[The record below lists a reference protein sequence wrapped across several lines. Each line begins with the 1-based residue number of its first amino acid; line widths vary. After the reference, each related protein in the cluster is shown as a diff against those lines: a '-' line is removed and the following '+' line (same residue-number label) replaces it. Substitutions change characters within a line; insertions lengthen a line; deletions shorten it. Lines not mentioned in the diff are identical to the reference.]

1 MAATLRLNY
10 MSYHTPSWWKEATAY
25 QVYPRSFNDSNG
37 DGIGDLAGITEKLD
51 YLGELGID
59 LLWIS
64 PVYQSPNADNGYDI
78 SDYREIMDEFGT
90 MGDMTEL
97 IRAAHGRGIRIVMD
111 LVVNH
116 TSDKHAWF
124 RSSRSNPEGPYG
136 DYYIWADGR
145 DGGPPN
151 NWLSAFGGEAWSFD
165 ERRGQYYLHIY
176 TPNQPDL
183 NWDNP
188 RLRADIYAM
197 MRFWLERGV
206 DGFRMDV
213 INQISKP
220 PALPDDTD
228 PAPGTR
234 PGFRFYTNGPNV
246 HSYIREM
253 NAEVLS
259 HYDIVTIGEMHAT
272 GTEEALRYVAPGR
285 NELDMIF
292 HFEHML
298 LDAGPGGKWDVR
310 PIDLDELKR
319 VFTRWQQALHGR
331 GWNSLFL
338 NNHDYPRMV
347 SRFGDDGEYR
357 VQSAKLLAGVTYLM
371 QGTPFLFQGEEI
383 GMTNARFETIESYR
397 DVETL
402 NYYEEQRAAGVTK
415 TEIMRRIHLASRDNA
430 RTPFQWNGEPGAGF
444 TTGTPWIPLNDN
456 YRSINLAAQW
466 DEPDSVVSF
475 YRRLIRLRKES
486 AAALYGDFQVV
497 EEAASPLFV
506 YRRETED
513 EMLTVVANLSSTEH
527 AAPPETGRGTLALSN
542 YADGSPNITALRPWE
557 LVVLTG
563 APAPLR

>member
-1 MAATLRLNY
+1 

-25 QVYPRSFNDSNG
+25 QIYPRSFNDSNG

-136 DYYIWADGR
+136 DYYIWGAGR
-145 DGGPPN
+145 NGGPPN

-246 HSYIREM
+246 HSHIREM

-272 GTEEALRYVAPGR
+272 GTEEALRYVSPER

-383 GMTNARFETIESYR
+383 GMTNASFETIESYR

-402 NYYEEQRAAGVTK
+402 NYYAEQRAAGVAEA
-415 TEIMRRIHLASRDNA
+415 EIMRRIHLASRDNA
-430 RTPFQWNGEPGAGF
+430 RTPFQWNGVQGAGF

-466 DEPDSVVSF
+466 DEPDSVLSF

-486 AAALYGDFQVV
+486 AAALYGDFEVI

-506 YRRETED
+506 YRRQTEG
-513 EMLTVVANLSSTEH
+513 EMLTVVANLSSTKH
-527 AAPPETGRGTLALSN
+527 AAPQETGRGTLALSN

-563 APAPLR
+563 APVQPR

>member
-1 MAATLRLNY
+1 MTRT
-10 MSYHTPSWWKEATAY
+10 TPTWWKEATAY
-25 QVYPRSFNDSNG
+25 QIYPRSFKDSNG
-37 DGIGDLAGITEKLD
+37 DGVGDLAGITEKLD

-59 LLWIS
+59 LLWLS

-90 MGDMTEL
+90 MDDMTEL
-97 IRAAHGRGIRIVMD
+97 LRAAHARGIRIVMD

-116 TSDKHAWF
+116 TSDEHAWF
-124 RSSRSNPEGPYG
+124 RASRSNPGGPYG

-145 DGGPPN
+145 TGGPPN
-151 NWLSAFGGEAWSFD
+151 NWLSAFGGQAWSFD

-176 TPNQPDL
+176 TPKQPDL

-188 RLRADIYAM
+188 RVRADVFDM

-220 PALPDDTD
+220 DGLPDDTE

-246 HSYIREM
+246 HSYLREM
-253 NAEVLS
+253 NREVLS

-272 GTEEALRYVAPGR
+272 GVEEALRYVAPERG
-285 NELDMIF
+285 ELDMIF

-310 PIDLDELKR
+310 PVDLDGLKR
-319 VFTRWQQALHGR
+319 VFTRWQQGLHGT

-347 SRFGDDGEYR
+347 SRFGNDDEFHEP
-357 VQSAKLLAGVTYLM
+357 SAKALAGVTYLM
-371 QGTPFLFQGEEI
+371 QGTPFLYQGEEI
-383 GMTNARFETIESYR
+383 GMTNAAFENIDSYR
-397 DVETL
+397 DIETL
-402 NYYEEQRAAGVTK
+402 NYHAEQTAAGVS
-415 TEIMRRIHLASRDNA
+415 EADVMRRIHLASRDNG

-444 TTGTPWIPLNDN
+444 TSGTPWIPLNPN
-456 YRSINLAAQW
+456 HTRINLAAQW
-466 DEPDSVVSF
+466 GRPESIVGF

-486 AAALYGDFQVV
+486 EAALYGDFEVI
-497 EEAASPLFV
+497 EEAASPLFA
-506 YRRETED
+506 YRRRSGSEA
-513 EMLTVVANLSSTEH
+513 LTVLANLSDTARELPAISPRGELILANYPDAAAEH
-527 AAPPETGRGTLALSN
+527 GE
-542 YADGSPNITALRPWE
+542 LRPWE
-557 LVVLTG
+557 LVVL
-563 APAPLR
+563 RS

>member
-1 MAATLRLNY
+1 
-10 MSYHTPSWWKEATAY
+10 MSYQTPRWWKEATAY
-25 QVYPRSFNDSNG
+25 QIYPRSFKDSNG
-37 DGIGDLAGITEKLD
+37 DGIGDLAGITQKLD

-78 SDYREIMDEFGT
+78 SDYRDIMDEFGT
-90 MGDMTEL
+90 MEDMAEL

-116 TSDKHAWF
+116 TSDRHAWF
-124 RSSRSNPEGPYG
+124 RSSRSHPAGPYG
-136 DYYIWADGR
+136 DYYIWAEGR
-145 DGGPPN
+145 DGEPPN
-151 NWLSAFGGEAWSFD
+151 NWLSAFGGSAWSFD

-183 NWDNP
+183 NWDN
-188 RLRADIYAM
+188 RRVRHDIYAM
-197 MRFWLERGV
+197 MRFWLDRGV

-220 PALPDDTD
+220 PGLPDDTD

-246 HSYIREM
+246 HAYIREM
-253 NAEVLS
+253 HEEVLS
-259 HYDIVTIGEMHAT
+259 RYDIVTIGEMHAT
-272 GTEEALRYVAPGR
+272 DTQEALRYVAPER
-285 NELDMIF
+285 RELDMIF
-292 HFEHML
+292 HFEHMR
-298 LDAGPGGKWDVR
+298 LDAGPGGKWDVK
-310 PIDLDELKR
+310 PIDLDELKQ
-319 VFTRWQQALHGR
+319 VFARWQHALHGR

-357 VQSAKLLAGVTYLM
+357 VPSAKLLAGITYLM

-383 GMTNARFETIESYR
+383 GMTNARFATIDSYR

-402 NYYEEQRAAGVTK
+402 NYYTSQRESGLEE

-430 RTPFQWNGEPGAGF
+430 RTPFHWNGEPGAGF
-444 TTGTPWIPLNDN
+444 TAGTPWIPINDN
-456 YRSINLAAQW
+456 YREINLADQW
-466 DEPDSVVSF
+466 DDPDSVLSF

-486 AAALYGDFQVV
+486 GAALYGDFEVV
-497 EEAASPLFV
+497 EEAPSPLFV
-506 YRRETED
+506 YRRRAAGET
-513 EMLTVVANLSSTEH
+513 LTVVANLSSEEH
-527 AAPPETGRGTLALSN
+527 ACPADALPADATRGTLLLSN
-542 YADGSPNITALRPWE
+542 YPDGTPDITALRPWE
-557 LVVLTG
+557 LAVLAG
-563 APAPLR
+563 

>member
-1 MAATLRLNY
+1 
-10 MSYHTPSWWKEATAY
+10 MSYSARSWWKEATAY
-25 QVYPRSFNDSNG
+25 QIYPRSFRDSNG
-37 DGIGDLAGITEKLD
+37 DGIGDLAGITQKLD

-90 MGDMTEL
+90 MEDMTEL
-97 IRAAHGRGIRIVMD
+97 IHAAHGRGIRIVMD

-116 TSDKHAWF
+116 TSDRHAWF
-124 RSSRSNPEGPYG
+124 RSSRSNPGGPYG

-145 DGGPPN
+145 EGRPPN

-165 ERRGQYYLHIY
+165 VRRGQYYLHIY

-188 RLRADIYAM
+188 GLRADIYAM
-197 MRFWLERGV
+197 MRFWLERGI

-220 PALPDDTD
+220 PSLPDDTA

-234 PGFRFYTNGPNV
+234 PGFRLYTNGPNI
-246 HSYIREM
+246 HTYIQEM
-253 NAEVLS
+253 NTEVLS
-259 HYDIVTIGEMHAT
+259 HYDVVTIGEMHAT
-272 GTEEALRYVAPGR
+272 GTDEALRYVAPER

-310 PIDLDELKR
+310 PCDLDELKF
-319 VFTRWQQALHGR
+319 VLTRWQQALHGK

-347 SRFGDDGEYR
+347 SRFGDDETYR
-357 VQSAKLLAGVTYLM
+357 VESAKLLAGVTYLM

-383 GMTNARFETIESYR
+383 GMTNARFESIDSYR

-402 NYYEEQRAAGVTK
+402 NYYDEQRAAGVSEE
-415 TEIMRRIHLASRDNA
+415 EILRRIHHASRDNA
-430 RTPFQWNGEPGAGF
+430 RTPFQWNGGPGAGF

-466 DEPDSVVSF
+466 DDPYSVVNF
-475 YRRLIRLRKES
+475 YRSLIRIRKES
-486 AAALYGDFQVV
+486 SVALYGDFELV
-497 EEAASPLFV
+497 EAAASPLFV
-506 YRRETED
+506 YRRCTEGQT
-513 EMLTVVANLSSTEH
+513 LTVLANFSSAEH
-527 AAPPETGRGTLALSN
+527 TVPPETVGGTLALAN
-542 YADGSPNITALRPWE
+542 YVDRSPNLPTLRPWE
-557 LVVLTG
+557 LVVLTA
-563 APAPLR
+563 APASRQ